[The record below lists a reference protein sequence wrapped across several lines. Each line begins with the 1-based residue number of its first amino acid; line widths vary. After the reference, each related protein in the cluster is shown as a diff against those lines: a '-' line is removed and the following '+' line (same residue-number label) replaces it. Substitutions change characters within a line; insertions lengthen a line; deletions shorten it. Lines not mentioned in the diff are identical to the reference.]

1 MTDATPAHDPP
12 DLIDTAVDAGHP
24 FDRRLLAV
32 CVAGFCV
39 FLSVYATQSLL
50 PLLRQMY
57 HTTEVWAAMTITA
70 VTAAVAITAPWIGL
84 LSERVGRK
92 NVIVGAIALLTVPL
106 LGAATAH
113 SLGGLIAWRFA
124 QGLVMPG
131 IIAVTMAYVSAE
143 WPPRHVGSAMSA
155 YITGNVLG
163 GVTGRMMAGFVGEHY
178 GWPRVFV
185 VLGCINAAGGV
196 TIFLLLPAARRAT
209 PPPLADALAAM
220 GRHFLNGRLLSSFFV
235 GAALLFALIA
245 TLNYI
250 AYHLADPPF
259 NLQPTQIGLLFLV
272 YLVGVVVTPIGGRFI
287 DRRGQRFALVTAVCT
302 SMCGVALALVP
313 SVPVAVPRPGRLL
326 LRHLRRPGR
335 HGQPDGPV
343 RRDGEGVRR
352 RPVRHVLLRRR
363 GRRVVRP
370 GLADLVP
377 PGHPRRPLAGD
388 GGADP
393 GRVRLGRRRRRR
405 GVAGAVQTIEPRMSS
420 AARPVATAGGPVR
433 SARPR
438 PGLRASTV

>member
-1 MTDATPAHDPP
+1 MDATLTAGSP

-50 PLLRQMY
+50 PLLRQVY
-57 HTTEVWAAMTITA
+57 HTTEARAALTITA
-70 VTAAVAITAPWIGL
+70 VTAAVAITAPWVGL

-92 NVIVGAIALLTVPL
+92 NTIVGATAVLTVPL

-124 QGLVMPG
+124 QGLVAPG

-143 WPPRHVGSAMSA
+143 WPPHHVGSAMSA

-163 GVTGRMMAGFVGEHY
+163 GVTGRMLAGFVGEHY

-185 VLGCINAAGGV
+185 VLGSVNAAGGV
-196 TIFLLLPAARRAT
+196 AIFLLLPAARRPT

-220 GRHFLNGRLLSSFFV
+220 GRHFANGRLLSSFFV
-235 GAALLFALIA
+235 GAALLFALVA

-259 NLQPTQIGLLFLV
+259 DLQPTQIGLLFLV
-272 YLVGVVVTPIGGRFI
+272 YLVGVVVTPLGGRLI
-287 DRRGQRFALVTAVCT
+287 DRRGQRFALIAAVVT
-302 SMCGVALALVP
+302 SMTGVALALAP
-313 SVPVAVPRPGRLL
+313 SIPVAVLGLAMCCSGIFVGQAATASQMGLFAGRAKGSAAGLYATFYYLGGAAGSFVPGWLIWSHPATHVGHWPATVALILAVFASAGLVAAAAWPGR
-326 LRHLRRPGR
+326 
-335 HGQPDGPV
+335 
-343 RRDGEGVRR
+343 
-352 RPVRHVLLRRR
+352 
-363 GRRVVRP
+363 
-370 GLADLVP
+370 
-377 PGHPRRPLAGD
+377 PR
-388 GGADP
+388 
-393 GRVRLGRRRRRR
+393 
-405 GVAGAVQTIEPRMSS
+405 Q
-420 AARPVATAGGPVR
+420 
-433 SARPR
+433 
-438 PGLRASTV
+438 